1 MNKDIVV
8 KAWNFV
14 HNDTKVKTFYFFPGI
29 VSMLFLMIILVYQTL
44 YTYVEL
50 FGNKEAVLQTLL
62 NAFHK
67 VYDSWYFWEA
77 VIALVIFVI
86 LYIVLIPLCE
96 WALITYI
103 SRKSPEED
111 SYASVTESVQIGLYR
126 FLPLFEYSNAVSQFK
141 FLSLINSYLFC
152 LRFVGMEY
160 MTIINS
166 IFAFLLVIS
175 TVINILFMYCRFEI
189 VLGGKRP
196 VAAIGSSIRIATLH
210 LSTTI
215 KLYFFLFFV
224 NIRVIIN
231 FVAFLIFP
239 ILIASILT
247 FIISKTLLVIMIVF
261 VSILFIF
268 FTIFLGY
275 LWGVFE
281 IFKTC
286 VRYYAYMEGKQKVH
300 TLEWWEP
307 ESDNEADL

>member
-1 MNKDIVV
+1 MNKDIVLR
-8 KAWNFV
+8 AWDFV
-14 HNDTKVKTFYFFPGI
+14 RNDTKIKKFYFFPGI
-29 VSMLFLMIILVYQTL
+29 ISMLFLMIISVYQVL

-50 FGNKEAVLQTLL
+50 FGNKEAILQTIL
-62 NAFHK
+62 NMFHT
-67 VYDSWYFWEA
+67 VYDSGYFWEVA
-77 VIALVIFVI
+77 VTLLVFLVIYI
-86 LYIVLIPLCE
+86 LFIPMCE

-103 SRKSPEED
+103 SKKKPEE
-111 SYASVTESVQIGLYR
+111 SYTSITESIQIGLYR

-152 LRFVGMEY
+152 LRFVWMEY
-160 MTIINS
+160 IFMINVV
-166 IFAFLLVIS
+166 FAFLLLVS
-175 TVINILFMYCRFEI
+175 TTVNILFMYCRFEI
-189 VLGGKRP
+189 VLNGKRP
-196 VAAIGSSIRIATLH
+196 VAAIGSSIRIAILH

-247 FIISKTLLVIMIVF
+247 FIISKTILIIMVVF
-261 VSILFIF
+261 VSILFFF
-268 FTIFLGY
+268 FTVFLWY

-286 VRYYAYMEGKQKVH
+286 VRYYAYLEGKQKVH
-300 TLEWWEP
+300 QLEWNEP
-307 ESDNEADL
+307 ESDNDEDL

>member
-8 KAWNFV
+8 KAWSFV
-14 HNDTKVKTFYFFPGI
+14 HNDTKIKTFYFFPGI
-29 VSMLFLMIILVYQTL
+29 VSMLFLMIILVYQVI

-50 FGNKEAVLQTLL
+50 FGNKEAILQTIL
-62 NAFHK
+62 NVFHTI
-67 VYDSWYFWEA
+67 YDSGHFWQA
-77 VIALVIFVI
+77 VIAFILFLL

-103 SRKSPEED
+103 ARKNPEED
-111 SYASVTESVQIGLYR
+111 TYVSVTESFQTGLYR

-141 FLSLINSYLFC
+141 FLSLVNSYLFC

-160 MTIINS
+160 MSIINS
-166 IFAFLLVIS
+166 IFAFLLVVS
-175 TVINILFMYCRFEI
+175 TAVNILFMYCRFEI

-196 VAAIGSSIRIATLH
+196 VAAIGSSIRISILH

-247 FIISKTLLVIMIVF
+247 FIISKTLLMIMIVF
-261 VSILFIF
+261 VSIVFLC

-275 LWGVFE
+275 LGGVFE

-286 VRYYAYMEGKQKVH
+286 VRYYAYLEGKEKVH
-300 TLEWWEP
+300 SLEWGEP
-307 ESDNEADL
+307 ESDNDADL